1 MAAATASVASKPA
14 PPRTVSQAQP
24 AITALPATANAT
36 TSGPRPITGGRFV
49 TGVSSRLHG
58 DRAPAG
64 GVRHPAPGRGQPPPA
79 GGRAGRVA
87 GRLGAGAAG
96 RGGRLSGLLVRPRGP
111 APGGQ
116 GLPLG
121 RAAQA
126 VVAPGLVRR
135 TELAAHDRPRGAG
148 RRPHRAGQ
156 PVPAGGPAAP
166 PVRIVSLL
174 PSATEALFAL
184 GLGGQVVAVTH
195 ECDFPPEAAQR
206 PIVTRS
212 SLALAGRDSAAIE
225 TAVALAAAEGRS
237 LYEVDTDAIRALDPD
252 LVVTQDVCR
261 VCAVP
266 ASQVEEE
273 LAGVRIIRQHPHS
286 LEDVLAD
293 IEELAEAAGADPAPL
308 LEALRERLARAAA
321 EARRRPRVR
330 GVFLEWLDPPYRAGH
345 WTPDLLDLAGIDD
358 PLARPGVPSVAG
370 SWDEVAAARPELL
383 VLAPC
388 GFDRARAQ
396 QEADRV

>member
-1 MAAATASVASKPA
+1 M
-14 PPRTVSQAQP
+14 
-24 AITALPATANAT
+24 
-36 TSGPRPITGGRFV
+36 
-49 TGVSSRLHG
+49 
-58 DRAPAG
+58 
-64 GVRHPAPGRGQPPPA
+64 
-79 GGRAGRVA
+79 
-87 GRLGAGAAG
+87 
-96 RGGRLSGLLVRPRGP
+96 
-111 APGGQ
+111 
-116 GLPLG
+116 
-121 RAAQA
+121 
-126 VVAPGLVRR
+126 
-135 TELAAHDRPRGAG
+135 
-148 RRPHRAGQ
+148 
-156 PVPAGGPAAP
+156 
-166 PVRIVSLL
+166 RIVSLL

-184 GLGGQVVAVTH
+184 GLGDQVVAVTH

-225 TAVALAAAEGRS
+225 SAVALAAAEGRS

-273 LAGVRIIRQHPHS
+273 LEGVRIIRQHPHS

-396 QEADRV
+396 QEADRVQAQIERAGAERVVVLDGSAYFNRPGPRLVDSLEVLVASR